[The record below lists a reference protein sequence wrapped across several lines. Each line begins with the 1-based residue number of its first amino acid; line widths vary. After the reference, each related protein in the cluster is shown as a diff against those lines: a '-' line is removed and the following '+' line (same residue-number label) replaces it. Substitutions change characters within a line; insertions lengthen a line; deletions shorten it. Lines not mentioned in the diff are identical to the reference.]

1 MFQNADPNP
10 PKAVADLLLKIQQV
24 NIEWAQA
31 FREQIQRN
39 NNYRTEIAD
48 LRRGFDEQRQ
58 LIEMLISEVSQLKHT
73 LANITTQLH
82 MEILDA
88 ANFVM
93 KKLVDVVEYKAISK
107 KRPFE
112 EVNGEKMIK
121 KKRDIDDM

>member
-1 MFQNADPNP
+1 ME
-10 PKAVADLLLKIQQV
+10 IQQV

-39 NNYRTEIAD
+39 DNLRAEIAD
-48 LRRGFDEQRQ
+48 LRRGFDEQRR
-58 LIEMLISEVSQLKHT
+58 LIEMLISEVFQLKHM
-73 LANITTQLH
+73 LANNATQLH

-88 ANFVM
+88 ADFVM

-112 EVNGEKMIK
+112 EVNDDKMIK
-121 KKRDIDDM
+121 KKPDIDDM